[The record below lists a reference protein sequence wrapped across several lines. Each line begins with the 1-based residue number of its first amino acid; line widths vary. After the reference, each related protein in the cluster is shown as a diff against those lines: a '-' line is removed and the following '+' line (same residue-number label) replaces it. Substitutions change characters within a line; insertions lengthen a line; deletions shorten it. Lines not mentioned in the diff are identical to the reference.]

1 MFKSYVGKLKRG
13 IYNFLN
19 CGISCNYNKFLSGGG
34 TIGTGC
40 VVFPDVEFGSE
51 PYLISIGDNCRITN
65 GVRFVTHDGGV
76 WVLRNLGLKDVDVF
90 GQISI
95 GNNVHIGWNAI
106 IMPNVH
112 IGNNCVIGAGAVV
125 TKDIPDNSVAV
136 GVPARVIESIEEYEN
151 KVTQKCDY
159 TKQLTY
165 EEKKKYLLKK
175 FNIEKSTNS
184 VAK

>member
-1 MFKSYVGKLKRG
+1 M
-13 IYNFLN
+13 
-19 CGISCNYNKFLSGGG
+19 
-34 TIGTGC
+34 
-40 VVFPDVEFGSE
+40 
-51 PYLISIGDNCRITN
+51 ISIGNNCRIAN

-136 GVPARVIESIEEYEN
+136 GVPARVIENIEEYKN

-175 FNIEKSTNS
+175 FNIENSTNPNT
-184 VAK
+184 K